1 MRQLTIAASA
11 VAIAALIA
19 ASVAPAS
26 ADYLAG
32 APRKRADG
40 MCWKGSRG
48 SEGFGIWRPCPQ
60 PAKLV
65 NGRDQNGKKR
75 GEPGFIDP
83 DHSTGGGAYSGG

>member
-48 SEGFGIWRPCPQ
+48 SEGFGFWRACPQ

-65 NGRDQNGKKR
+65 NGRDKNGRKP
-75 GEPGFIDP
+75 GEPGFVDP
-83 DHSTGGGAYSGG
+83 DSRSGGAAYSGG

>member
-26 ADYLAG
+26 AEYLAG

-40 MCWKGSRG
+40 MCWKGSKG
-48 SEGFGIWRPCPQ
+48 SEGFGYWRVCPQ

-65 NGRDQNGKKR
+65 NGRDKNGR
-75 GEPGFIDP
+75 RPGEAGFVDP
-83 DHSTGGGAYSGG
+83 SEHQGGAAYSGG

>member
-26 ADYLAG
+26 ADYLGG

-48 SEGFGIWRPCPQ
+48 SEGFGIWRACPQ

-65 NGRDQNGKKR
+65 NGRDKNGRKR

-83 DHSTGGGAYSGG
+83 DSAGGGGAYSGG